1 MWDIDCRSRASME
14 TGHSEDEPI
23 IRFSQTFCTDIGS
36 KGSLLHQIRQN
47 KEPMCSQIAMLAHRD
62 LQKAKTPLAR
72 GENGN
77 DVTNIVKIAKF
88 DHCDRI

>member
-1 MWDIDCRSRASME
+1 ME

-23 IRFSQTFCTDIGS
+23 IRFSQTFCIDIGS

-47 KEPMCSQIAMLAHRD
+47 KEPVCSQIAKLAHHD
-62 LQKAKTPLAR
+62 IQKGKTLLAR
-72 GENGN
+72 GQNDN
-77 DVTNIVKIAKF
+77 DVTNIAKIAKF